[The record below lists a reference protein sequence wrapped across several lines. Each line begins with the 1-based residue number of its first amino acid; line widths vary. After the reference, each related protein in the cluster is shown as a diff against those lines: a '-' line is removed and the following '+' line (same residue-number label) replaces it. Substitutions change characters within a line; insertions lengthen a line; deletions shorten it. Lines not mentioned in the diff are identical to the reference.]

1 MIVKNVLTLCVY
13 PLLNTNYSLVM
24 VSVKLKVH
32 FILFMNWD
40 MKQSLGVNMEWLQLG
55 LFVCAMTVYKV
66 DERERIQMTGYYFNA
81 IK

>member
-1 MIVKNVLTLCVY
+1 
-13 PLLNTNYSLVM
+13 
-24 VSVKLKVH
+24 
-32 FILFMNWD
+32 MNWD

-55 LFVCAMTVYKV
+55 IFVCAMTVYKV

>member
-13 PLLNTNYSLVM
+13 PFLNTNDSLVKAC
-24 VSVKLKVH
+24 VKVH